1 MEIPQVGPAPSFQTE
16 IDVTEGGRW
25 TVYRRRKGLDCFE
38 AERIGSS
45 SERCLGLGRQLSRA
59 VIRGDSVTILVTTSK
74 RRCVFHANGTGE

>member
-1 MEIPQVGPAPSFQTE
+1 MEIPEVPPAQAYATE